1 MLRVWLVGGI
11 LPLLFAGCSL
21 GADEEPRP
29 ATGPVREIAALMRQL
44 QRATAR
50 GDFATVC
57 EDLFTVGARRR
68 AGGED
73 CERLVRSSAGN
84 VRAPRIELRAVEL
97 KGERARARVRTRAAG
112 QALLDDV
119 LELRRRRG
127 QWRIAALA
135 G

>member
-1 MLRVWLVGGI
+1 MLRARLVGGI

-21 GADEEPRP
+21 GADEEPP
-29 ATGPVREIAALMRQL
+29 PVSGAAREIAALVREL
-44 QRATAR
+44 ERATAR

-57 EDLFTVGARRR
+57 EELFTATARRR

-73 CERLVRSSAGN
+73 CERLVRSSAGE
-84 VRAPRIELRAVEL
+84 VRAPRIQLRAVEL
-97 KGERARARVRTRAAG
+97 RGSHARARVRTRAAG

-127 QWRIAALA
+127 EWRIAALA